1 MKRPATVS
9 YTVCSG
15 EQNNFE
21 GFLLEFVVDP
31 FHSTTVMML
40 LFLIFILLIL
50 VASFAEDQ
58 KEEIR
63 ESLLSLRELKHTIYP
78 HLNNHRSHHHHNQ
91 SLRRLATSDGSVA
104 CTVCQGL
111 TTCSILNGYLIEE
124 VYYPNNL
131 NYLQTCKVFDE
142 LGSRLTPL
150 IFGDGKTFR
159 DTAQCRCNSIIIL
172 CDFFLSSDS
181 RLR

>member
-1 MKRPATVS
+1 M
-9 YTVCSG
+9 
-15 EQNNFE
+15 
-21 GFLLEFVVDP
+21 
-31 FHSTTVMML
+31 MML
-40 LFLIFILLIL
+40 LLIFILLIV
-50 VASFAEDQ
+50 VASFAEDK
-58 KEEIR
+58 KEEALD
-63 ESLLSLRELKHTIYP
+63 SLHSLRELKHTIYP

-111 TTCSILNGYLIEE
+111 QTCSILNGYLIEE

-142 LGSRLTPL
+142 LGARLTPL

-159 DTAQCRCNSIIIL
+159 DTTQCRCNIIHIL
-172 CDFFLSSDS
+172 RDS
-181 RLR
+181 RLYSYFQFHQL